1 MPVPQQLGRGDGM
14 GRGPYEKS
22 GLLEDSS
29 LPPLRKTTSTFE
41 IFFPV
46 KETEDEE
53 GEVVRTFPSDTL
65 DLEVRLWYLPFG
77 TMDDDPFLW
86 HEDKRTLKITTTG
99 GEREPWRTRREH
111 VARGVRPRPSE
122 AHL

>member
-1 MPVPQQLGRGDGM
+1 MPVPQQMGKGDRM

-29 LPPLRKTTSTFE
+29 LPPLRTITQSYD

-46 KETEDEE
+46 KVEE
-53 GEVVRTFPSDTL
+53 KDGKKISTITSDSLDVEVK
-65 DLEVRLWYLPFG
+65 LWYLPYG

-86 HEDKRTLKITTTG
+86 KEFKKTVKISTSG
-99 GEREPWRTRREH
+99 K
-111 VARGVRPRPSE
+111 
-122 AHL
+122 